1 MSQHLVTLLLGSN
14 LGNSEKNIEIALSSI
29 ETEIGDIINKTEILY
44 TEPVGFV
51 SKNIFCNIALLI
63 KTQFSPMK
71 LLESVK
77 RIEREMGRT
86 EDTLI
91 SKVYKDRVIDIDI
104 ILFEN
109 IQFYSKKLRIPH
121 QKNLYERD
129 FSRKLLNVL
138 EK

>member
-14 LGNSEKNIEIALSSI
+14 LGNPAKNINRALDSI
-29 ETEIGDIINKTEILY
+29 KIEVGEIINKTDVLY
-44 TEPVGFV
+44 TEPVEFV

-63 KTQFSPMK
+63 KTQFSPVK
-71 LLESVK
+71 LLESIK

-91 SKVYKDRVIDIDI
+91 SKVYKDRIIDIDI
-104 ILFEN
+104 VLFGN
-109 IQFYSKKLRIPH
+109 IQFYSKKLQIPH

-129 FSRKLLNVL
+129 FSKKLLNVL